1 MSARVT
7 RLAPSPTGRMH
18 LGHAFSFLCAWALAR
33 RAGWKVLLR
42 LEDLD
47 AQRVTPEAEAD
58 TLWMF
63 EWLGIDWDGPIVRQ
77 SERGAWYRECMTRLA
92 GQGVVF
98 ESTHS
103 RAQLREASAP
113 NEGDAVVRFP
123 RELRP
128 TRDEWHFVNESVNHR
143 LAVEPA
149 KITVTDELRG
159 AITVNPAAV
168 WGDPLIWLKSG
179 VPSYQLAVAAD
190 DLAMGVTDVVRGE
203 DLLESA
209 PLQLHIRR
217 LLGGDDSLRW
227 WHVPLI
233 RDESGRRLAK
243 RHDDL
248 AISTLAAR
256 GETPDGVRGLV
267 AQWLGA
273 IPAPQPLSIASFLD
287 LDVRSLLTS
296 KVWPNYP

>member
-1 MSARVT
+1 
-7 RLAPSPTGRMH
+7 MH

-33 RAGWKVLLR
+33 QGGWKVLLR

-77 SERGAWYRECMTRLA
+77 SERTAWYRECMARLA
-92 GQGVVF
+92 SQGLVF
-98 ESTHS
+98 ESPHS
-103 RAQLREASAP
+103 RAQVREASAPHAADALREASAP

-128 TRDEWHFVNESVNHR
+128 PPDEWRFVNGSVNHR
-143 LAVEPA
+143 LAVEPT

-159 AITVNPAAV
+159 AITVDPAEV

-248 AISTLAAR
+248 AISTLAAK
-256 GETPDGVRGLV
+256 GETPDGVRGRV
-267 AQWLGA
+267 AAWLGA
-273 IPAPQPLSIASFLD
+273 IHAPQPLSTAAFLELD
-287 LDVRSLLTS
+287 LRSLLPS
-296 KVWPNYP
+296 IVWPNRP